1 MNFAN
6 TIDNPK
12 ITGTSALGSIR
23 DNPDEAEILLQSY
36 KLLNSITSSTESIFH
51 WELIYSR
58 TTAGYSEPNTE
69 ANKNPLD
76 TRKAI
81 HEIKKI
87 SGLTWDQ
94 LAQLFNVSRRSLHF
108 WASGKQLSSSNEE
121 DLYRLVEVFRYINRG
136 NADINRQVL
145 ISAQENGQIPFAL
158 LGEKKYEETKKL
170 LGQGLGKP
178 KPQLQP
184 LSKEASLLR
193 TPPPPDELVGA
204 TNEPVHQ
211 EVGKTR
217 KAKSVR
223 QKTSG
228 AKKY

>member
-1 MNFAN
+1 MNLVE
-6 TIDNPK
+6 TIDRPQT
-12 ITGTSALGSIR
+12 IGTSALGSIR
-23 DNPDEAEILLQSY
+23 AKTASVEILPTSNNLFTPR
-36 KLLNSITSSTESIFH
+36 TSSTNIVSYWESPN
-51 WELIYSR
+51 SK
-58 TTAGYSEPNTE
+58 TTTGNSDSPTSEPNDPE
-69 ANKNPLD
+69 D

-81 HEIKKI
+81 HEIKKT

-136 NADINRQVL
+136 NADINRQAL

-158 LGEKKYEETKKL
+158 LKERRYEETKKL
-170 LGQGLGKP
+170 LGQGKARP
-178 KPQLQP
+178 KPQLKP

-211 EVGKTR
+211 EVGRTR
-217 KAKSVR
+217 KAKSMR
-223 QKTSG
+223 QKTDG